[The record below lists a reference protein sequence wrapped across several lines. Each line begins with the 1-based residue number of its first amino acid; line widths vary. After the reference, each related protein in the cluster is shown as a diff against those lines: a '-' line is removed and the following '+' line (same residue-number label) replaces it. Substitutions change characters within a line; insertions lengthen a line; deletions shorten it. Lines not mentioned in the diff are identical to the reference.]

1 MSRSTERSTQSPRPY
16 FEPET
21 SSVRFQVHA
30 CGVPVVAF
38 VTRDWLLQRFGQVV
52 PEGPRLVD
60 AYVEH
65 AAEIDMEVAR
75 RYAQGRLE
83 PIWLASAFLPDD
95 YPKRR

>member
-1 MSRSTERSTQSPRPY
+1 MGRSTERSAESPTPY

-21 SSVRFQVHA
+21 SSVCFKVHA
-30 CGVPVVAF
+30 CGALINAF

-52 PEGPRLVD
+52 PDGPRLVE

-65 AAEIDMEVAR
+65 AAEIDVEVAR

-95 YPKRR
+95 A

>member
-1 MSRSTERSTQSPRPY
+1 MSRSSDPTAEPPTPY
-16 FEPET
+16 FEAET
-21 SSVRFQVHA
+21 SSVCFKVYA

-38 VTRDWLLQRFGQVV
+38 VTRDWLLHRFGQVV

-65 AAEIDMEVAR
+65 AAEIDVEVAR

-83 PIWLASAFLPDD
+83 PIWLASTFLPDD
-95 YPKRR
+95 A